1 MSVLRLSVVQR
12 LLVRKSEVERKWR
25 VPLLALGL
33 SVVQRLPVRKSGLE
47 RKWRVPQ

>member
-1 MSVLRLSVVQR
+1 MSVLGWLVVQR

-33 SVVQRLPVRKSGLE
+33 SVVQRLPEQKSEAG
-47 RKWRVPQ
+47 KK